1 MGQSFVDL
9 SSENMWEYFLIF
21 KKTMWSPKYGSVIFS
36 FIPWNEL
43 TTTFWYL
50 VAVVFYKD
58 LLYSILYVLVETES
72 LISVMI
78 SDDNWGNSSE
88 SDKTFSSNV
97 FLLQKHDN
105 KICAFLQYVDVVV
118 PDHNDNNNNNLPS
131 FDPMKQFGLCI

>member
-1 MGQSFVDL
+1 MGVWSFHSFPEMNLQLPFDMGL
-9 SSENMWEYFLIF
+9 LL
-21 KKTMWSPKYGSVIFS
+21 S
-36 FIPWNEL
+36 FIKTCFIP
-43 TTTFWYL
+43 F
-50 VAVVFYKD
+50 
-58 LLYSILYVLVETES
+58 YVLVETES